1 MSNRNLLAP
10 VLRCLLLAAVLAL
23 APAGRAAAEAG
34 SPDFELTVQQGDTLS
49 GLAQRWLAD
58 PRRWP
63 ELQRH
68 NKIPD
73 PNRLVPG
80 STLAI
85 PASLLR
91 DRPGEVTVSNV
102 SGQARKA
109 DGTPIA
115 SGDRLREGATIKTA
129 EDGYVTIQL
138 VDGSTLRLQSKSDL
152 TIERARR
159 VPGSEATEARFKMQS
174 GQAEVQFKPDT
185 AKASR
190 FEIRTGFASAAVR
203 GTEFRVA
210 AGERGTRTEVTEGTI
225 AFAGL
230 PPAGAAAA
238 EEESI
243 SVPAGFGSM
252 VDESR
257 KPLAPVRLLAA
268 PALPLDPVFQNA
280 PTLRL
285 RFPPVEGAASYRAR
299 LAKDEDFRQMAGEAL
314 LSKPEASFSGLAV
327 GAYVLKIRAIDQFGL
342 EGRDAVALIGI
353 TAEEKPAES
362 NTDSNWPA
370 PAKKP

>member
-1 MSNRNLLAP
+1 
-10 VLRCLLLAAVLAL
+10 
-23 APAGRAAAEAG
+23 
-34 SPDFELTVQQGDTLS
+34 
-49 GLAQRWLAD
+49 
-58 PRRWP
+58 
-63 ELQRH
+63 
-68 NKIPD
+68 
-73 PNRLVPG
+73 
-80 STLAI
+80 
-85 PASLLR
+85 
-91 DRPGEVTVSNV
+91 
-102 SGQARKA
+102 
-109 DGTPIA
+109 
-115 SGDRLREGATIKTA
+115 
-129 EDGYVTIQL
+129 
-138 VDGSTLRLQSKSDL
+138 
-152 TIERARR
+152 
-159 VPGSEATEARFKMQS
+159 
-174 GQAEVQFKPDT
+174 
-185 AKASR
+185 
-190 FEIRTGFASAAVR
+190 
-203 GTEFRVA
+203 
-210 AGERGTRTEVTEGTI
+210 
-225 AFAGL
+225 
-230 PPAGAAAA
+230 
-238 EEESI
+238 
-243 SVPAGFGSM
+243 M